1 LAVLPA
7 PQAARSFAVST
18 LTPIQLHDSDLHP
31 RTGAVQTRRRTG
43 VMNLRVL
50 STEQVLI
57 ELDANRDGSFESST
71 PRTRGWPFGT
81 ATGAAPGGSRA

>member
-1 LAVLPA
+1 
-7 PQAARSFAVST
+7 
-18 LTPIQLHDSDLHP
+18 
-31 RTGAVQTRRRTG
+31 
-43 VMNLRVL
+43 MNLRVL